1 MLSKKIFFT
10 VMIYQVFEENEG
22 AGGKWGKGGMFKLKN
37 DILVKELYCCY
48 PTI

>member
-22 AGGKWGKGGMFKLKN
+22 AGGKGGMFKLKN
-37 DILVKELYCCY
+37 DILV
-48 PTI
+48 